1 MRDDIR
7 FAIPSNGRLEKDSL
21 EFLKACGLP
30 VRRINPRQY
39 TGTIRGLPTVTAMW
53 QRQNDI
59 VRGVRS
65 GSIDFAIVGL
75 DALQERC
82 IGDANQPEKCN
93 DIIVLHDALDISHC
107 ELYLAVPDDWAD
119 VETIADLKQKATE
132 LAETADRSLRVASKF
147 QHLTRDFLDR
157 QGVSPYEIVKLDGTL
172 EIAPAIGLTD
182 IIADLVSTGTTL
194 RANQLKPLRDAPIIR
209 SQGVLI
215 ANKVALSQREEVRE
229 VAYELLEFIEAY
241 LRAKGCY
248 TVTSNMRGESPEAI
262 STLMLDKTHIRG
274 LQGPTISQ
282 VVPHDPAKQGNSN
295 WYAIN
300 IVVKKKDLSAAIRE
314 LREIGGSGVIVTEV
328 KYIFEEVPDRYEA
341 MLQSIGMTV

>member
-39 TGTIRGLPTVTAMW
+39 TGTIRGLPEVTAMW

-75 DALQERC
+75 DALRERC
-82 IGDANQPEKCN
+82 IGDADQPEKCEN
-93 DIIVLHDALDISHC
+93 ILVLHDALDISHC
-107 ELYLAVPDDWAD
+107 ELYLAVPDGWSN
-119 VETIADLKQKATE
+119 VETVSDLKQKAVALYQNE
-132 LAETADRSLRVASKF
+132 GRALRVASKF

-157 QGVSPYEIVKLDGTL
+157 QGVSPYKIVKLDGTL

-194 RANQLKPLRDAPIIR
+194 RANQLKPLRDAPIIE

-215 ANKVALSQREEVRE
+215 ANKEALKQNDALRK
-229 VAYELLEFIEAY
+229 VAYDLLEYIEAY

-248 TVTSNMRGESPEAI
+248 TVTANMRGESPGAI
-262 STLMLDKTHIRG
+262 STRMLDKAHIRG

-282 VVPHDPAKQGNSN
+282 VVPHDPANQANAN

-300 IVVKKKDLSAAIRE
+300 IVVKKKDLSPAIRE

-341 MLQSIGMTV
+341 MLKAIAE